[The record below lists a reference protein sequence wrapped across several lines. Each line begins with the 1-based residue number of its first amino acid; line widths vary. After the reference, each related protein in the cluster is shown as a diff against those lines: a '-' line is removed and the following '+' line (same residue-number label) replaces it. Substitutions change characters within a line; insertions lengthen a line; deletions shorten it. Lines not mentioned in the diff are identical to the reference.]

1 MGQKPKICVTDDE
14 PALAEVLCE
23 GLKAHDFDAFPAY
36 SGADAL
42 AVCRKEQIEIIL
54 LDVDM
59 PKMDGYTVCER
70 IKADEE
76 LKNITVI
83 FVTGKGEPEDHERGF
98 NLGAVDYITK
108 PFNLPMVMVR
118 VEAALRMKHNVDPNP
133 IDTEGLQDT
142 YYTDYLTGLKN
153 QRFLMD
159 RLQEEMDKSQRYDFP
174 VSCVIIDVD
183 KVKAIDEET
192 GPVSIDDLLSEAAMS
207 IRSLTRSYDV
217 LARYDGTLFVAVL
230 PHAKPEDA
238 LEYGRKVMDD
248 IEATTFSD
256 PNFPSK
262 ATVCVSAVTI
272 QKGDIKTADE
282 MFGVAMKT
290 LLDAK
295 SQPQDSR
302 IIGKDLRPQN

>member
-1 MGQKPKICVTDDE
+1 
-14 PALAEVLCE
+14 
-23 GLKAHDFDAFPAY
+23 
-36 SGADAL
+36 
-42 AVCRKEQIEIIL
+42 
-54 LDVDM
+54 
-59 PKMDGYTVCER
+59 
-70 IKADEE
+70 
-76 LKNITVI
+76 
-83 FVTGKGEPEDHERGF
+83 
-98 NLGAVDYITK
+98 
-108 PFNLPMVMVR
+108 
-118 VEAALRMKHNVDPNP
+118 
-133 IDTEGLQDT
+133 
-142 YYTDYLTGLKN
+142 
-153 QRFLMD
+153 
-159 RLQEEMDKSQRYDFP
+159 
-174 VSCVIIDVD
+174 
-183 KVKAIDEET
+183 
-192 GPVSIDDLLSEAAMS
+192 MS